1 MKLGF
6 YPRLAADGIRK
17 NRRMYLPYILT
28 CVGMVMMFYII
39 LYLAVSPSL
48 DAVKGADTLR
58 EIFAL
63 GSWVIAVFSAIFLFY
78 TNSFLMRRRRRE
90 FGLYNILG
98 MGKGNIA
105 RILIWETV
113 WTAILSI
120 GFGLFAGIALSK
132 LAELG
137 LVNVMRGEVTFD
149 LTVSHVSIVRT
160 AEVFGVIFV
169 LLLLNSIRQV
179 RFASAVS
186 LLRSENAGEKP
197 PRGNLL
203 LGAAGVLLL
212 AAAYTLAVSIKNPL
226 AALLWF
232 FVAVLMVI
240 IGTYLVIIA
249 GSVLFC
255 RLLQRKKSYY
265 YQASHFVS
273 VSSMVY
279 RMKRNGAGLAS
290 ICVLA
295 TMVLVMISS
304 TTCLYFGEEAS
315 VSQRYPR
322 ELSLTATF
330 TDERGS
336 SADPVKPLR
345 EAIVSIAEGHGA
357 ELSDVCDYRYLNVSG
372 AFMPDGE
379 VETDADR
386 LDSFSAST
394 LGNVTA
400 FCFIPL
406 ADYNAMTGEN
416 RTLEDGQAL
425 IYAYRT
431 SFDGDTLTFKRG
443 LSLRIAGTADNFPGS
458 GSAAMDVVPTVF
470 LVVPDLYDAMEQ
482 LVEGMSEET
491 EQYLVM
497 RWLFQFDTGLNAEG
511 QQALCK
517 ELRAKLREGGEQL
530 IHFEGVTVG
539 AIECRELERD
549 EIFGLF
555 GSLFYLGVILSIVFI
570 LAAVLI
576 IYYKQISE
584 GYEDQARFDI
594 MRKVGMTKREIR
606 KSINSQLLTVFFL
619 PLLLAALHICF
630 AFPIIEKL
638 LRLFGLNNVSLFALT
653 TALSAAVFAL
663 FYAAVYRLT
672 SNAYYN
678 IVSGAREA
686 G

>member
-17 NRRMYLPYILT
+17 NKRMYLPYILT
-28 CVGMVMMFYII
+28 CTGMVMMFYII
-39 LYLAVSPSL
+39 LYLSVSPAL
-48 DAVKGADTLR
+48 TGLKGGDIMR
-58 EIFAL
+58 EILSL
-63 GSWVIAVFSAIFLFY
+63 GSWVITVFAAIFLFY

-105 RILIWETV
+105 RILVWETV
-113 WTAILSI
+113 WTAVLSI
-120 GFGLFAGIALSK
+120 GLGLFAGITFSK

-137 LVNVMRGEVTFD
+137 MVNVMRGEVTFD
-149 LTVSHVSIVRT
+149 LTVSHLSVIRT
-160 AEVFGVIFV
+160 AEVFGIIFV

-186 LLRSENAGEKP
+186 LLRSENVGEKP

-212 AAAYTLAVSIKNPL
+212 AAAYALAVSIKNPL

-240 IGTYLVIIA
+240 VGTYLVMIS

-255 RLLQRKKSYY
+255 RLLQKKKSYY
-265 YQASHFVS
+265 YKASHFVS

-304 TTCLYFGEEAS
+304 TTCLYFGAEDAITH
-315 VSQRYPR
+315 QYPR
-322 ELSLTATF
+322 EMNVSATF
-330 TDERGS
+330 TDERDS
-336 SADPVKPLR
+336 SAEPVKPLR
-345 EAIVSIAEGHGA
+345 DAVEAIAASHGA
-357 ELSDVCDYRYLNVSG
+357 ELQNVCGYSYLSVSG
-372 AFMPDGE
+372 AFLSDGE
-379 VETDADR
+379 VETDANR
-386 LDSFSAST
+386 LDSFNVSV
-394 LGNVTA
+394 LGNITT

-406 ADYNAMTGEN
+406 ADYNAMTGED
-416 RTLEDGQAL
+416 RVLKDGEAL
-425 IYAYRT
+425 LYAYRT
-431 SFDGDTLTFKRG
+431 SLVGDTLTFKRG
-443 LSLRIAGTADNFPGS
+443 LTLHIAGSADKMAAS
-458 GSAAMDVVPTVF
+458 DSAARDVVPTVF
-470 LVVPDLYDAMEQ
+470 LIVPDLYAAMEK

-497 RWLFQFDTGLNAEG
+497 RWLLQFDTGLDADG
-511 QQALCK
+511 QKTLCK
-517 ELRAKLREGGEQL
+517 ELRAKLREGGDHL
-530 IHFEGVTVG
+530 IHFDGVTVG

-549 EIFGLF
+549 QFFGLY
-555 GSLFYLGVILSIVFI
+555 GSFFYIGIILSIVFI

-584 GYEDQARFDI
+584 GYEDEARFDI
-594 MRKVGMTKREIR
+594 MMKVGMTRPEIR

-619 PLLLAALHICF
+619 PLGFAAAHICF

-663 FYAAVYRLT
+663 FYALVYKAT
-672 SNAYYN
+672 SNAYYA
-678 IVSGAREA
+678 IVSGAREDR
-686 G
+686 